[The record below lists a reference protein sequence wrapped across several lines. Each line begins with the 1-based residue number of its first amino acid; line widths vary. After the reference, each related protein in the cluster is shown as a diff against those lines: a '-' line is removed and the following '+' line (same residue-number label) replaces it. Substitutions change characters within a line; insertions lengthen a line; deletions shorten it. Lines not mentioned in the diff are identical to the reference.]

1 MNERTYASR
10 FRVCIFVFVFLYCDT
25 DDRSSAADTC
35 FVDLA
40 LSAEQQLCSQLL
52 LVPFLYF

>member
-52 LVPFLYF
+52 